1 MFLFESY
8 KKILAHLPK
17 FTFSLFFFLNIPPI
31 NKWKQDK
38 KKRLFSFLLSPISR
52 LHAVCWKWMGNKID
66 SNKHLSLWSPSFNEL
81 VSFWASLFKKHDGTS
96 AYISPLFL
104 TKPDDDLQR
113 TPLGLISSGRS
124 LAH

>member
-1 MFLFESY
+1 M
-8 KKILAHLPK
+8 K
-17 FTFSLFFFLNIPPI
+17 TR
-31 NKWKQDK
+31 Q
-38 KKRLFSFLLSPISR
+38 KKRLISFLLSPISR